1 MDIIAHALW
10 TTAAATALR
19 QSLQRPVRLGWAA
32 FWGVFPDVVSFSI
45 PAEMRIW
52 WWLTGAS
59 KTLLPQANGPHFEW
73 VWSVYNCSHSVLVFA
88 VVFGLAWLLMRRLP
102 LEILGWLLHI
112 VIDIF
117 THRGLFA
124 LRFLWPVPDR
134 DRARFVVYGF
144 RRAEPAHYVRGQA
157 DARARADAGHRAC
170 EPRLQG

>member
-45 PAEMRIW
+45 PAAMRIW

-59 KTLLPQANGPHFEW
+59 KTLLPRANGPHFEW

-124 LRFLWPVPDR
+124 LRFLWPLSDVHFDGFPWETGWFLVANYGAMAVVFLLLWGR
-134 DRARFVVYGF
+134 HRTVAAR
-144 RRAEPAHYVRGQA
+144 
-157 DARARADAGHRAC
+157 
-170 EPRLQG
+170 L